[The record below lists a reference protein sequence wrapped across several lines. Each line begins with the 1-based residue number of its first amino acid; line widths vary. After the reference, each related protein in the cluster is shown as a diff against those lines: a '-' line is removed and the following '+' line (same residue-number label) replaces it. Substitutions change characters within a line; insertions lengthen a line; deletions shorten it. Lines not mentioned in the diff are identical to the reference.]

1 MTFAVK
7 KLSILSA
14 FIAMGVV
21 LGYALIA
28 VPNVELVTATIFI
41 AGFTLG
47 IKEGLLVGL
56 ITETIYTLFNP
67 IGVAMPSIMLGQVIS
82 MGLTGVLGGILG
94 KHLFRHGIIYYI
106 LMGLAGLLSTILFA
120 ILTTIGYVIS
130 IDFTFKI
137 LLGSILSGLGFYI
150 THMASNTIIFI
161 TVVPLL
167 LRILP
172 KGIHP
177 NHTTAAGEAP

>member
-1 MTFAVK
+1 MTFVVK
-7 KLSILSA
+7 KLSILGA

-56 ITETIYTLFNP
+56 ITEAIYTLFNP

-82 MGLTGVLGGILG
+82 MGLTGVLGGMLG
-94 KHLFRHGIIYYI
+94 KYLLRRDILYYI
-106 LMGLAGLLSTILFA
+106 LMGSAGFIATLLFA

-130 IDFTFKI
+130 IGFTFQI

-177 NHTTAAGEAP
+177 HQAPAAGEAP